1 MKIPFPIHGID
12 KGRTTSEQP
21 RQTSPD
27 IKNMRP
33 YDTLDNRARGGQRP
47 PLDKWGAGTQIGGS
61 EQPIV
66 AICSVSTVA

>member
-1 MKIPFPIHGID
+1 MRIPFPLNGID

-27 IKNMRP
+27 MKNMRP

-47 PLDKWGAGTQIGGS
+47 ASRKRYSDPIGGG
-61 EQPIV
+61 QAVPIV
-66 AICSVSTVA
+66 AICTVTVVD